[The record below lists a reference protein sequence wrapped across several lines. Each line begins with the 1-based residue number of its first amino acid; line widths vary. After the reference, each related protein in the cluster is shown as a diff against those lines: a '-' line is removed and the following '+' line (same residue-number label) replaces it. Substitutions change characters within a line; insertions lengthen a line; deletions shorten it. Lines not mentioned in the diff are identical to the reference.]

1 MTAGGALQDMYD
13 SKLAGR
19 VAGSGLPRRRVTLG
33 AAETPVSE
41 SHGSELAQ
49 NLGKIAKVTASALA
63 PPTLLL
69 ALAVYFSVRRQEA
82 LALHFGIDVSVL
94 DFSTQDYLLRA
105 GDPLFIALLVVLTV
119 GLVCLY
125 AHSAVIRLLK
135 DPTATSTFTV
145 VANAFLIGGAAIFV
159 IGVIAVFRPVP
170 LPIYART
177 LSLGL
182 GIGMVAYGRYLRNHL
197 DRRHRDEPPWVTAAS
212 IATVVALIFLSAFW
226 TTKELAQALGRGQA
240 EVLEATLQ
248 TRPGVVVLSA
258 RRLGIEGPGV
268 TEEVLDDDT
277 AAYAFQ
283 YSGLRLLV
291 RSGGQF
297 FLLPSEWTRED
308 GNAIALREL
317 EGLRVEFTPG
327 GRTG

>member
-1 MTAGGALQDMYD
+1 MHG
-13 SKLAGR
+13 SKLGGR
-19 VAGSGLPRRRVTLG
+19 VAGSGLRRRWVTSG
-33 AAETPVSE
+33 APETPVSE
-41 SHGSELAQ
+41 SHSSELAQ
-49 NLGKIAKVTASALA
+49 TLGKIAKVAATALA

-105 GDPLFIALLVVLTV
+105 GDPLFIALLVVLTI
-119 GLVCLY
+119 GLACLY

-135 DPTATSTFTV
+135 DSTATSTLTV
-145 VANAFLIGGAAIFV
+145 VAIAFLIGGVALFV
-159 IGVIAVFRPVP
+159 VGIVAVFQPVP

-177 LSLGL
+177 LSIGV
-182 GIGMVAYGRYLRNHL
+182 GIALVAYGKYLRNHL
-197 DRRHRDEPPWVTAAS
+197 DRSHHDEPPWVTAAS

-240 EVLEATLQ
+240 EVLETTLQ
-248 TRPGVVVLSA
+248 TRPGVVVLSD

-268 TEEVLDDDT
+268 TEEVLDDNT

-283 YSGLRLLV
+283 YNGLRLLV

-308 GNAIALREL
+308 GNAIVLREL
-317 EGLRVEFTPG
+317 ESGLRVEFTPG
-327 GRTG
+327 NRTG